1 MTCARFVAYA
11 AVLALLGGLVPTAVA
26 EKADREK
33 PTQVEANRMT
43 SDEARRVSIF
53 EGGVLLTKGTMQLH
67 ADRIVVRQDA
77 DGFQFATAT
86 GDPVRFR
93 QKSDPRGGQEGVW
106 IEAEAARVE
115 IDERSERVE
124 LFDNARVTR
133 DKDVLRGSYILYDQR
148 SEFFSV
154 SSAKGAPRVTA
165 VIQPTQ
171 KPEPGLAA
179 PTKPETATPRKPD
192 ATAPTRPEARP

>member
-1 MTCARFVAYA
+1 MTGRARALA
-11 AVLALLGGLVPTAVA
+11 AALALFAAAASPAKA
-26 EKADREK
+26 EKADLDK

-53 EGGVLLTKGTMQLH
+53 EGSVVLTKGTMQLH
-67 ADRIVVRQDA
+67 ADRIVVRQNA

-171 KPEPGLAA
+171 KPGNGPV
-179 PTKPETATPRKPD
+179 PPKKPD
-192 ATAPTRPEARP
+192 AAGTPKKPEARP

>member
-1 MTCARFVAYA
+1 MTVRARALTA
-11 AVLALLGGLVPTAVA
+11 ALALLAASAAPAMA
-26 EKADREK
+26 EKADRDK

-53 EGGVLLTKGTMQLH
+53 EGNVVLTKGTMQLN

-86 GDPVRFR
+86 GDPVHFR

-124 LFDNARVTR
+124 LFDKARVTR

-165 VIQPTQ
+165 VIQPT
-171 KPEPGLAA
+171 K
-179 PTKPETATPRKPD
+179 KPETESAPPKKPD
-192 ATAPTRPEARP
+192 AAPATPKKPEARP

>member
-1 MTCARFVAYA
+1 MSARTPARL
-11 AVLALLGGLVPTAVA
+11 AVLLLLAAALPALA

-53 EGGVLLTKGTMQLH
+53 EGSVVLTKGTMQLS

-86 GDPVRFR
+86 GNPVKFR

-106 IEAEAARVE
+106 IEAEAARA
-115 IDERSERVE
+115 
-124 LFDNARVTR
+124 L
-133 DKDVLRGSYILYDQR
+133 L
-148 SEFFSV
+148 
-154 SSAKGAPRVTA
+154 PR
-165 VIQPTQ
+165 P
-171 KPEPGLAA
+171 P
-179 PTKPETATPRKPD
+179 
-192 ATAPTRPEARP
+192 

>member
-1 MTCARFVAYA
+1 V
-11 AVLALLGGLVPTAVA
+11 V
-26 EKADREK
+26 
-33 PTQVEANRMT
+33 
-43 SDEARRVSIF
+43 
-53 EGGVLLTKGTMQLH
+53 LTKGTMQLH

-171 KPEPGLAA
+171 KPGNGPV
-179 PTKPETATPRKPD
+179 PPKKPD
-192 ATAPTRPEARP
+192 AAGTPKKPEARP